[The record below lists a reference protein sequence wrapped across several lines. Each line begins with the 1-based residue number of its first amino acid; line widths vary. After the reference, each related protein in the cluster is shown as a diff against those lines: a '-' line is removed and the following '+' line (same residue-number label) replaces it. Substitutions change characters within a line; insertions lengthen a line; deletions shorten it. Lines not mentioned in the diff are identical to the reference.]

1 MDATLLIIGCSVFV
15 VLGVGHAALV
25 LFTTKFEPRDSE
37 LLETLKSARTSMS
50 KTGNMWNGI
59 RGFHLSHSL
68 GLVLFGAFYTTLA
81 LENNSFLKSSMFLN
95 LSLFIVPAIYIVLAH
110 RFWFSVPRNCFVVAV
125 CFLAAS
131 VAFR

>member
-1 MDATLLIIGCSVFV
+1 MDTILLVLGCSVFV
-15 VLGVGHAALV
+15 ILGLGHAALV
-25 LFTTKFEPRDSE
+25 LFTTKFEPSDSE
-37 LLETLKSARTSMS
+37 LLEKLKSGRTGLS

-68 GLVLFGAFYTTLA
+68 GLVLFGGFYITLA
-81 LENNSFLKSSMFLN
+81 LENNSFLKSSTPLN
-95 LSLFIVPAIYIVLAH
+95 LALFVVPAIYILLAH